1 MLKQKTPLKRTGT
14 LKTKTSLKAYSKLKT
29 KTSLQSNSSLK
40 SNSQLKCNTKLKSTV
55 KLKTNNYKKTVKDVT
70 MNLAIPKFARVINQE
85 TIEACKRPNCEICG
99 RMTNNEPHHIISRGA
114 GGPDIAENLIQL
126 CPICHTKA
134 HSGSFSKQQLFNII
148 ARRLNTTSEL
158 IEEKIK
164 KIRGRI

>member
-1 MLKQKTPLKRTGT
+1 MISIPLKKVMNLWKKT
-14 LKTKTSLKAYSKLKT
+14 LK
-29 KTSLQSNSSLK
+29 SNSSLK
-40 SNSQLKCNTKLKSTV
+40 CNKKLTSTV

-70 MNLAIPKFARVINQE
+70 IGLAFPKFARIRNQE
-85 TIEACKRPNCEICG
+85 TIEKCKLPNCEICG
-99 RMTNNEPHHIISRGA
+99 RMTNNEPHHIITRGA

-134 HSGSFSKQQLFNII
+134 HSGDFTREKLFDIV
-148 ARRLNTTSEL
+148 ARRLKTTREQ